1 MTNETNEPGSD
12 DLEAQGPAAEGE
24 EGGAD
29 TPAQLGL
36 QRFVFAA
43 YFVVAMLV
51 AFIADKAISVGWY
64 RLSQWKPAFGEPR
77 EDVAIALA
85 LVASVATTL
94 WAWKHE
100 NVRRLIEEVATELG
114 QVTWPSK
121 DDVGRS
127 TAVVVGTTIL
137 ATVFFALMDALW
149 RFLTNL
155 VYGA

>member
-1 MTNETNEPGSD
+1 
-12 DLEAQGPAAEGE
+12 
-24 EGGAD
+24 
-29 TPAQLGL
+29 
-36 QRFVFAA
+36 VFAA

>member
-1 MTNETNEPGSD
+1 MANDSNENRSEETEAPGEAESD
-12 DLEAQGPAAEGE
+12 GVD
-24 EGGAD
+24 GGA
-29 TPAQLGL
+29 PAQLGL

-43 YFVVAMLV
+43 YFALAILV
-51 AFIADKAISVGWY
+51 AFVVDKAVRVFWY
-64 RLSQWKPAFGEPR
+64 RLSQWKPAIGEPR
-77 EDVAIALA
+77 DEVSIGLAVVVAVGAA
-85 LVASVATTL
+85 V
-94 WAWKHE
+94 WGWKQDD
-100 NVRRLIEEVATELG
+100 VRRLIEEVATELG

-127 TAVVVGTTIL
+127 TAIVVGTTVL